1 MVAGTFLEG
10 APIIHTAAGEQP
22 QGIEEL
28 KEAID
33 QLPNAT
39 MTETGPFRLPIDR
52 AFTQKGFGVVVTGT
66 SRDGSVSVGDNLMVM
81 PEGIATKA
89 RSIQVHGEPTNSAGP
104 NLRVAINLQGAELSQ
119 LYRGQTLIIEQQL
132 PLTSIIDCRFSAI
145 SETEKLSTDQRIRLL
160 SNSLELLAKAVV
172 IDERTDSTE
181 QLIQLR
187 LERPAVLCAGDRFI
201 IRKNHHSSRL
211 GEVKS
216 STLLLQSSEK
226 SISPALHHCCVQRW
240 REQLGVVESPRR
252 TGAQHPTGFFAGR

>member
-1 MVAGTFLEG
+1 MIAGATGFDSVVLCISALESVMPQTREHLSILNLLGVAQGIIAITMCDLADADDLELIELELEELVAGTFLEG

-89 RSIQVHGEPTNSAGP
+89 RSIQAW
-104 NLRVAINLQGAELSQ
+104 RADKQ
-119 LYRGQTLIIEQQL
+119 
-132 PLTSIIDCRFSAI
+132 CR
-145 SETEKLSTDQRIRLL
+145 T
-160 SNSLELLAKAVV
+160 
-172 IDERTDSTE
+172 
-181 QLIQLR
+181 
-187 LERPAVLCAGDRFI
+187 
-201 IRKNHHSSRL
+201 
-211 GEVKS
+211 
-216 STLLLQSSEK
+216 K
-226 SISPALHHCCVQRW
+226 SI
-240 REQLGVVESPRR
+240 
-252 TGAQHPTGFFAGR
+252 